1 MGKKLLFIVLLLTTI
16 SFADGLCVQLCVDC
30 SQNPENATC
39 AKVDQVCGN
48 CPAILDS
55 IQHYEDSLA
64 QVREQDSIAAIART
78 DSLQRE
84 QERKDSLKDK
94 EVRKIAE
101 IMQHNC
107 KRDTCTFEVTVSQ
120 GQLGHIRAKKGN
132 KKEIPAE
139 PSQENLLP
147 PISEECKNFCGACS
161 IQNEADPIC
170 EKVESQCKC
179 LAYAEQEQMLVQKA
193 EEDSI
198 NAVKKFLNQMQNAQ
212 TSARSILD
220 FCERKAQANVC
231 SVMVKVKGELMSI
244 TEFKDLAAPP
254 PPAPQPAVTNDTITV
269 VKALA
274 KDTTKKDSS
283 KFKTHPNPYKGI
295 SFAFERYLEKAV
307 GNYDVKPQKQWGLN
321 LGFFKRWYFYQWGSF
336 QTGINAVY
344 HQAEYEFEQEE
355 MNDYYDPYYY
365 NFPYRSSYDSEI
377 DYINVMLEVP
387 LQVRLGFPLGKAKK
401 ISPFVSASFHIRKP
415 IYIWM
420 DYDIIVDSYH
430 HKEGSYS
437 DSYGVSDWEFLTFV
451 GLGIEISR
459 AISFQWQFLPVSI
472 VTNTSAITNYYCDDS
487 DGMTWRF
494 SMDASW

>member
-1 MGKKLLFIVLLLTTI
+1 MALKFFIPFLLLVVTTV
-16 SFADGLCVQLCVDC
+16 FADGLCVQLCVDC
-30 SQNPENATC
+30 STQNSSNPTC
-39 AKVDQVCGN
+39 SRVDQVCGN

-64 QVREQDSIAAIART
+64 QVREQDSIAAIARA

-120 GQLGHIRAKKGN
+120 GQLRHIRAKKGN

-179 LAYAEQEQMLVQKA
+179 LTYAEQEQMLVQKA

-254 PPAPQPAVTNDTITV
+254 PPAPQPAV
-269 VKALA
+269 A

-295 SFAFERYLEKAV
+295 SFAFESYMERKVAEHLV
-307 GNYDVKPQKQWGLN
+307 TGDKQLGIN
-321 LGFFKRWYFYQWGSF
+321 LGFLRRWYFYEWGSF
-336 QTGINAVY
+336 QTGLNLVY
-344 HQAEYEFEQEE
+344 HNAEHKIKSEHFHTNNLSGSGKINYQSIMFEA
-355 MNDYYDPYYY
+355 
-365 NFPYRSSYDSEI
+365 
-377 DYINVMLEVP
+377 P
-387 LQVRLGFPLGKAKK
+387 LQFRFGHPIGSQKV
-401 ISPFVSASFHIRKP
+401 IPFLSTSVHIRKP
-415 IYIWM
+415 IYARVDCDADLRSKSSKVYYHRNIETS
-420 DYDIIVDSYH
+420 YDDFYLI
-430 HKEGSYS
+430 
-437 DSYGVSDWEFLTFV
+437 SDWEFLLYIGT
-451 GLGIEISR
+451 GIEITR
-459 AISFQWQFLPVSI
+459 KISLQWQFAPASI
-472 VTNTSAITNYYCDDS
+472 VTYVDANNFTDLNNYYSDDTA
-487 DGMTWRF
+487 GVITWRI
-494 SMDASW
+494 SLDYAW